1 MYISRSLKEWL
12 ILGWGRKIQGELQAS
27 GTKNHRKKTG
37 TCLKGLPWPNLG
49 SFKHQNYGLKEFI
62 VSLPVVILK
71 ERQKGMVDGK
81 TGRMLANK

>member
-37 TCLKGLPWPNLG
+37 TSLKGLP
-49 SFKHQNYGLKEFI
+49 
-62 VSLPVVILK
+62 
-71 ERQKGMVDGK
+71 
-81 TGRMLANK
+81 LAKFGVF